1 MGVRGGVVFIF
12 CLWWFTSGTQLLLWV
27 SSCGQLPLGRQMQCV
42 CVGGLYPSHLL
53 MESSDLAQIQVGYVM
68 V

>member
-1 MGVRGGVVFIF
+1 MSLVVHIRDTATAVGF
-12 CLWWFTSGTQLLLWV
+12 LLWAV
-27 SSCGQLPLGRQMQCV
+27 AFGEADAMCV
-42 CVGGLYPSHLL
+42 CVWGGLYPSHLL